1 MGIPSPKML
10 TVMCPNCQHR
20 FPAPG
25 CCNPAIQK
33 EESNRLMTSESSEYK
48 DFYGGGGLQVPRGLT
63 RGNGCFINAPT
74 IINGPTIIQTGDQV
88 DLTNP
93 AIKSFLDFAK
103 NPSESPAL
111 NAEASNGETSSASS
125 HLKLS
130 RTGYHMITNGDHT
143 GGGVTITTPTIQ
155 SGGCLVECIDSGVL
169 FQSPTEMRPHLS
181 GEGFSLQ
188 NHLSTEIPDDF
199 QPILD
204 EEELRDLPSPN
215 LVENECCCSI
225 CKDHGIVLNPP
236 SGCQELPGKRSSGL
250 GERNFSCLRNSQNRR
265 FSPCSSNQFNCLRAG
280 SSIENRRQTCCCYSN
295 QLSCCCHNNNR
306 QSSQIMMVQGSN
318 PDLQLSVNA
327 TLQLP
332 TSLGQC
338 TINFTASTNSLKNST
353 ANSTKTTSSRSR
365 NNFNGGGI
373 IQPDTNYGMN
383 GSNLESRDTSPSTP
397 VSWLMP
403 SPWTFDTIL
412 MDRDTPRL
420 GEVKKMLMTTGWY
433 YPELSWKQSQDLVK
447 GASVGSW
454 LIRDSSDKRFTF
466 TVTVQIP
473 KGATSVRVH
482 HYRGQFRFDA
492 VARYATIMPLFDCP
506 IKMIEYYVMYSKMKK
521 EKREVW
527 LDCNS
532 GTRRQIYLTKPLV
545 KEVRSL
551 SHLARLAVNAY
562 QLPTYQLP
570 PPIKK
575 YLAEYPYS
583 I

>member
-1 MGIPSPKML
+1 MPSPKML

-25 CCNPAIQK
+25 CCNPATLQD
-33 EESNRLMTSESSEYK
+33 EEEDESNRLMASESTADYK
-48 DFYGGGGLQVPRGLT
+48 DFYGGGGGGGGLGFSRGFGH
-63 RGNGCFINAPT
+63 GNSCFINAPT
-74 IINGPTIIQTGDQV
+74 IINGPIFQTGDP
-88 DLTNP
+88 NP
-93 AIKSFLDFAK
+93 SIKSYLDLAR
-103 NPSESPAL
+103 NPPCLLSSPL
-111 NAEASNGETSSASS
+111 HGETSSATS
-125 HLKLS
+125 HVKLS

-143 GGGVTITTPTIQ
+143 GGGVTITTPRIQ

-169 FQSPTEMRPHLS
+169 FQSPTEMRPQLAT
-181 GEGFSLQ
+181 EGFLS
-188 NHLSTEIPDDF
+188 NHQLTTEIHDF
-199 QPILD
+199 APPILD
-204 EEELRDLPSPN
+204 EELLRDLPSPN
-215 LVENECCCSI
+215 LVENECCCFT
-225 CKDHGIVLNPP
+225 CKDQVVQTTP
-236 SGCQELPGKRSSGL
+236 SGCQELPGMRSS
-250 GERNFSCLRNSQNRR
+250 FSCPRNQRR
-265 FSPCSSNQFNCLRAG
+265 FSSSSSSQFCQRAAAAVAAG
-280 SSIENRRQTCCCYSN
+280 ASVDRQQVCQVCCC
-295 QLSCCCHNNNR
+295 QNNR
-306 QSSQIMMVQGSN
+306 HTSQVMMVQGSN

-332 TSLGQC
+332 ANLGQC
-338 TINFTASTNSLKNST
+338 TINFTASTNTLKNST
-353 ANSTKTTSSRSR
+353 ANSDNSSKTTNSSARSW

-373 IQPDTNYGMN
+373 IQPDNNYGMN
-383 GSNLESRDTSPSTP
+383 GSSNLDNRDNNTSPSTP

-403 SPWTFDTIL
+403 SPWSFDTIL
-412 MDRDTPRL
+412 MDKETPRL
-420 GEVKKMLMTTGWY
+420 CEVKKMLMTTGWY
-433 YPELSWKQSQDLVK
+433 YPELSWKQSQELVK

-492 VARYATIMPLFDCP
+492 VARFATIMPLFDCP

-532 GTRRQIYLTKPLV
+532 GTRRQIYLTTPLV

-570 PPIKK
+570 PLIRK

>member
-1 MGIPSPKML
+1 MGMPSPKML

-25 CCNPAIQK
+25 CCNPATQQ
-33 EESNRLMTSESSEYK
+33 EESNRLMAPESTEYQ
-48 DFYGGGGLQVPRGLT
+48 DFYGDGGVRVSRGFT
-63 RGNGCFINAPT
+63 HGNSCFINAPT
-74 IINGPTIIQTGDQV
+74 IINGPIIQTGDQ
-88 DLTNP
+88 NHP
-93 AIKSFLDFAK
+93 AIKSFLDLAR
-103 NPSESPAL
+103 NSQCPPW
-111 NAEASNGETSSASS
+111 NGETSSATS
-125 HLKLS
+125 HMKLS

-143 GGGVTITTPTIQ
+143 GGGVTITTPRIQ

-169 FQSPTEMRPHLS
+169 FQSPTEMRSQLS
-181 GEGFSLQ
+181 GEGFLQ
-188 NHLSTEIPDDF
+188 NQLSTEIPDF
-199 QPILD
+199 APILD
-204 EEELRDLPSPN
+204 EELRDLPSPN
-215 LVENECCCSI
+215 LVENECCCVT
-225 CKDHGIVLNPP
+225 CKDQVQTP
-236 SGCQELPGKRSSGL
+236 SGCQELPGMRSS
-250 GERNFSCLRNSQNRR
+250 FSCPRSQRR
-265 FSPCSSNQFNCLRAG
+265 FSTSSNQFCQRAG
-280 SSIENRRQTCCCYSN
+280 ASVDRQQVCQVCCC
-295 QLSCCCHNNNR
+295 QNNR
-306 QSSQIMMVQGSN
+306 HTSQVMMVQGSN

-332 TSLGQC
+332 ANLGQC
-338 TINFTASTNSLKNST
+338 TINFTASTNSLKTST
-353 ANSTKTTSSRSR
+353 ANSDNSSKTTSSRSW

-373 IQPDTNYGMN
+373 IQPDSNYGMN

-403 SPWTFDTIL
+403 SPWSFDTIL
-412 MDRDTPRL
+412 MDKDTPRL
-420 GEVKKMLMTTGWY
+420 CEVKKMLMTTGWY
-433 YPELSWKQSQDLVK
+433 YPELSWKQSQELVK

-492 VARYATIMPLFDCP
+492 VARFATIMPLFDCP

-532 GTRRQIYLTKPLV
+532 GARRQIYLTTPLV

-570 PPIKK
+570 PLIRK